1 MTDVSMQTD
10 KGKLNLHKYFTEE
23 ELDETAKELIFIEE
37 HLNEYKSYNNILELE
52 EDLLKNRKE
61 IK

>member
-1 MTDVSMQTD
+1 MTDVSVQTD
-10 KGKLNLHKYFTEE
+10 KDKLDLHKYFTEE
-23 ELDETAKELIFIEE
+23 ELNETSKELIFIEK

-52 EDLLKNRKE
+52 EDLLKNEKE